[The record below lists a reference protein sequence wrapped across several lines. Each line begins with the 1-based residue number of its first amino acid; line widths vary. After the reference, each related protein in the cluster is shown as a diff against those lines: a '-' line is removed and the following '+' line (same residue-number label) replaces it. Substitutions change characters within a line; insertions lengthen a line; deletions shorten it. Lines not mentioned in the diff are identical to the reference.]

1 MNILS
6 ARVPRAVRILVVLS
20 TILICAGCG
29 SPSLPRGAVGNFGR
43 YNYSP
48 SVIQTGNIRQFW
60 WCGQGVNPSDTSQ
73 YSDAIYYEWIN
84 MTTLEAYGPVLVMA
98 ETPGSWDS
106 AYTCNPKVI
115 GGVFKNP
122 LGDGQTYSYAM
133 YYVATAQLGGV
144 NNSIGVAFSND
155 GINWNKYPQPVI
167 PSSTQS
173 GYGVG
178 QPALY
183 NADQKSAITLFYE
196 DSNPATHH
204 VETVSTDGVHFK
216 VQGTLTSNGLDP
228 DDPQAPWGDVAYD
241 SNAGVWYAIFNR
253 PLRPPATT
261 GGVVERGGYGIELYR
276 LAQDSLMTGATAWQQ
291 LGTLDTNAIGFESNF
306 IAGLVRDL
314 YGNINVGPYPTIQ
327 IYTSVSYPAPRW
339 DADPAQAGMSATQGN
354 WILMPMEWVPQVNP
368 AVPFNRYFNGSTH
381 EVTTG
386 WISPDGG
393 FRLESILG
401 HLYPS
406 PSNGATLPF
415 YACKAEQKDYFVS
428 LDRGCEGQRVLGKNG
443 YAYSSPVAGL
453 GLVELYRCST
463 GQDHF
468 VSKDPKCEG
477 QKTEEV
483 LGYVLP

>member
-6 ARVPRAVRILVVLS
+6 GVPKAVRILVVLS
-20 TILICAGCG
+20 TIPISTGCG
-29 SPSLPRGAVGNFGR
+29 SPSLPKGAVGNFGR

-60 WCGQGVNPSDTSQ
+60 WCSEGVNPSDTSQ
-73 YSDAIYYEWIN
+73 NTDAIYYEWIN
-84 MTTLEAYGPVLVMA
+84 MTTLESYGPALVMA
-98 ETPGSWDS
+98 ETPGAWDS

-122 LGDGQTYSYAM
+122 LGDGKTYSYAM
-133 YYVATAQLGGV
+133 YYVGTVQNSGV
-144 NNSIGVAFSND
+144 NNSIGVAFSSD
-155 GINWNKYPQPVI
+155 GVQWNKYPQPII

-178 QPALY
+178 QPVPY
-183 NADQKSAITLFYE
+183 NTDEKSSVTLFYE
-196 DSNPATHH
+196 DSNPVTHH
-204 VETVSTDGVHFK
+204 ISATSTDGVQFK
-216 VQGTLTSNGLDP
+216 AQGTLTTNGLDA
-228 DDPQAPWGDVAYD
+228 DDPQPGWGDIAHD
-241 SNAGVWYAIFNR
+241 STTGEWYAVFNR
-253 PLRPPATT
+253 PLRPPAST
-261 GGVVERGGYGIELYR
+261 GGVVERGQYGIELYKI
-276 LAQDSLMTGATAWQQ
+276 APDSLLTGATPWQQ
-291 LGTLDTNAIGFESNF
+291 LATTDTNAIGFEANF

-314 YGNINVGPYPTIQ
+314 YGNLNLASDPTIQ
-327 IYTSVSYPAPRW
+327 MYTSVSYPPPSWQAAP
-339 DADPAQAGMSATQGN
+339 AEAGMSATVGN
-354 WILMPMEWVPQVNP
+354 WILMPTEWVPQVNP
-368 AVPFNRYFNGSTH
+368 AVPFNRYFNGSVH

-386 WISPDGG
+386 WISPDGD
-393 FRLESILG
+393 FQLQSILG

-415 YACKAEQKDYFVS
+415 YACKAGQMDYFVS
-428 LDRGCEGQRVLGKNG
+428 LDSGCEGQRVLGKNG
-443 YAYSSPVAGL
+443 YAYASPVAGL
-453 GLVELYRCST
+453 GLIEVYRCST